1 MRTFA
6 LTGTFSDCLILEGI
20 FEGCRF
26 SPGWENARS
35 FASCSEIS
43 LHRAK
48 NAECAGEPLHVDG
61 FSVGDLMLYVG
72 MAVGAAMN
80 GCLSVLNASARL
92 QARRVTSEGRA
103 LLLIEAGSSNVRP

>member
-6 LTGTFSDCLILEGI
+6 LTGTFSDCLILEGVI
-20 FEGCRF
+20 RGASLF
-26 SPGWENARS
+26 SIGWQNARS
-35 FASCSEIS
+35 FTSCSEIS
-43 LHRAK
+43 LHCAK

-80 GCLSVLNASARL
+80 GCLLGVERVCEASS
-92 QARRVTSEGRA
+92 QKGY
-103 LLLIEAGSSNVRP
+103 P